1 MFFHHLNS
9 LVSHKNSNN
18 TRHLN
23 WKHSL
28 QNKPLH
34 HYKPLLERIQ
44 NGDFDYPEYFEQAEW
59 EDHWA
64 EEEIASKMGI
74 TNGHRF
80 LKFSNAFTSSNL
92 KNLTGKIV
100 AVDVFIY
107 LYELLY
113 SSITDEE

>member
-1 MFFHHLNS
+1 
-9 LVSHKNSNN
+9 
-18 TRHLN
+18 
-23 WKHSL
+23 
-28 QNKPLH
+28 
-34 HYKPLLERIQ
+34 
-44 NGDFDYPEYFEQAEW
+44 
-59 EDHWA
+59 
-64 EEEIASKMGI
+64 MGI

-80 LKFSNAFTSSNL
+80 LKFSNAFTSANL